1 MVQRMSYFMRTPRFY
16 HIFTIARKNLFLY
29 RAGGR
34 LVLSMYF
41 RLYFQVY
48 FRVYF
53 RSVRQPFFQNTV
65 KKRFIDRT
73 MLKLNCIFILLNH
86 CSTVGLQANFADLN
100 SHKARTSNFYVGG
113 RVPNIYLLTKQQV
126 HAGFQPNIQ

>member
-1 MVQRMSYFMRTPRFY
+1 MTLVVLRCVRSTLRLKM
-16 HIFTIARKNLFLY
+16 LL
-29 RAGGR
+29 R

-53 RSVRQPFFQNTV
+53 WSVRQPFFQNTV

-73 MLKLNCIFILLNH
+73 MLKLNCIFILHNH

-126 HAGFQPNIQ
+126 QKYMLAFNQTSSSG